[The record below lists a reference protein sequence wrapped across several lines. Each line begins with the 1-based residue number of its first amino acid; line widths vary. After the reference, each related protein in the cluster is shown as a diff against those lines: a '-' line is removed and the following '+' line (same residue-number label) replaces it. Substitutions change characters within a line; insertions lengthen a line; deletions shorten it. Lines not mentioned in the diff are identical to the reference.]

1 MSECDDVCDSPL
13 SLSLSLAR
21 EACESESVA
30 KLVDLCEQKVRA
42 SVVNTSNLTG

>member
-13 SLSLSLAR
+13 SLSLAT